1 MEVETGKTESCQSN
15 GNANAATKASPTD
28 IRALSKE
35 EIYQRLLT
43 DIVKVAGV
51 DRNAIQATMPLTSML
66 DSLTISQFKGL
77 YESHYA
83 VKISDEYLF
92 RESTTLN
99 KLVEV
104 AKLGHA
110 PDDEGG
116 EAPSGGVGPAEGEG
130 CAQRVFG
137 CPPGVACV
145 IS

>member
-1 MEVETGKTESCQSN
+1 MEIESGKSGSCQINS
-15 GNANAATKASPTD
+15 NANTTKASPAE

-35 EIYQRLLT
+35 EIYQRLLN
-43 DIVKVAGV
+43 DILKLGEI
-51 DRNAIQATMPLTSML
+51 DRNAVKPTAPLTSMF

-116 EAPSGGVGPAEGEG
+116 ESPSAGYDPHVEEG

-137 CPPGVACV
+137 CPPGVSCV
-145 IS
+145 IL